1 MTKYSPL
8 LHHSRFGRVL
18 MKKQCLL
25 SELSLKLTVCLPP
38 WQEGFIFLAKHS
50 KLDFCIGSGH
60 ILHCINFS
68 TPSKFNFDQSII
80 VCSRFM
86 CKLYGGNLSIY
97 YYRSLREAQKTKERA
112 FRPSQKLLEK
122 VILWKVALQS
132 GYVSGLTCLETIL
145 KYLLLSLKCK

>member
-1 MTKYSPL
+1 
-8 LHHSRFGRVL
+8 

-97 YYRSLREAQKTKERA
+97 YYRSLREAQKTKEGA
-112 FRPSQKLLEK
+112 FQPSQKLLEK
-122 VILWKVALQS
+122 VIFGKLPCNLTNLFGNYTEIFALEFEIQI
-132 GYVSGLTCLETIL
+132 T
-145 KYLLLSLKCK
+145 LLR